1 MQNDCIVSHMTKS
14 SATRKE
20 NVLREFRV
28 REILDAAC
36 RVVALYG
43 FQGATVE
50 RVAEEADIAKGTIYL
65 YFQNKDGL
73 FTAAVE
79 QGIQNFTS
87 QLRAQVA
94 EALTPIEKLQRLI
107 EASLELSDT
116 YRDFFKTLLL
126 ERNFLAASPNHP
138 EAAHMLD
145 LYLAHIHFMEE
156 IIQDGV
162 RVGVFRPHNVEASAF
177 ALNEAIR
184 GCFQQRTL
192 GLTARPVAEDA
203 SILLDLFFNGVLNQ
217 NHKEPVS

>member
-1 MQNDCIVSHMTKS
+1 MTKS

-20 NVLREFRV
+20 DVLREFRV

-36 RVVALYG
+36 RVVAQHG

-50 RVAEEADIAKGTIYL
+50 RVAEEAEIAKGTVYL
-65 YFQNKDGL
+65 YFQNKDEL

-79 QGIQNFTS
+79 QGIQNFT
-87 QLRAQVA
+87 AQVRNHVVK
-94 EALTPIEKLQRLI
+94 ALTPIEKLQCLI

-126 ERNFLAASPNHP
+126 ERNFLAASPTHP

-145 LYLAHIHFMEE
+145 LYLSHIHFIEE

-162 RVGVFRPHNVEASAF
+162 RVGVFRHHNVEASAF

-184 GCFQQRTL
+184 GCFQQRAL
-192 GLTARPVAEDA
+192 GLTARPVSEDA
-203 SILLDLFFNGVLNQ
+203 NILLDLFFNGVLNQ
-217 NHKEPVS
+217 NHKELVS

>member
-1 MQNDCIVSHMTKS
+1 MTKS
-14 SATRKE
+14 SATQKE
-20 NVLREFRV
+20 DVVREFRV

-36 RVVALYG
+36 RVVAQHG

-50 RVAEEADIAKGTIYL
+50 RVAEEAQIAKGTVYL
-65 YFQNKDGL
+65 YFQNKDEL

-87 QLRAQVA
+87 QVRTQVV
-94 EALTPIEKLQRLI
+94 EALTPLEKLQRLI

-145 LYLAHIHFMEE
+145 LYLAHIHFIEE
-156 IIQDGV
+156 IIRDGV
-162 RVGVFRPHNVEASAF
+162 REGIFRSHNIESSAF

-184 GCFQQRTL
+184 GCFQQRAL
-192 GLTARPVAEDA
+192 GLTARTATEDA

-217 NHKEPVS
+217 HPKESIS

>member
-1 MQNDCIVSHMTKS
+1 MTKS

-20 NVLREFRV
+20 DVLREFRI
-28 REILDAAC
+28 REILDATC
-36 RVVALYG
+36 RVVARHG

-50 RVAEEADIAKGTIYL
+50 RVAEEAEIAKGTVYL
-65 YFQNKDGL
+65 YFQNKDEL

-79 QGIQNFTS
+79 QGIQSFTS
-87 QLRAQVA
+87 QVRDQVT

-107 EASLELSDT
+107 EVSLELSDT
-116 YRDFFKTLLL
+116 HRDFFKTLLL

-145 LYLAHIHFMEE
+145 LYLAHIRFMEE

-162 RVGVFRPHNVEASAF
+162 RVGIFRAHNVEASAF

-184 GCFQQRTL
+184 GCFQQRAL
-192 GLTARPVAEDA
+192 GLTARPVTEDA

-217 NHKEPVS
+217 HQNHKEPVS

>member
-1 MQNDCIVSHMTKS
+1 MTKS
-14 SATRKE
+14 SATKKE
-20 NVLREFRV
+20 DVLREFRV

-36 RVVALYG
+36 RVVARHG

-50 RVAEEADIAKGTIYL
+50 RVAEEAEIAKGTIYL

-79 QGIQNFTS
+79 QGMQNFTS

-107 EASLELSDT
+107 EVSLQLSDT

-145 LYLAHIHFMEE
+145 LYLAHIRFMQE

-162 RVGVFRPHNVEASAF
+162 RVGIFRSHNVEASAF

-184 GCFQQRTL
+184 GCFQQRAL
-192 GLTARPVAEDA
+192 GLTARPVSEDA
-203 SILLDLFFNGVLNQ
+203 GILLDLFFNGVLNQ
-217 NHKEPVS
+217 HQNHEEPVS